1 MMRILGSGLP
11 VPLLRRAFRKEE
23 REVRAPAPK
32 GETPKGET
40 PKGETPMPQRNAESE
55 TEAKTE
61 QLKKGK
67 RSKPKASDEP
77 PRTWRVPYTVGGEC
91 NLPWFVT
98 PL

>member
-1 MMRILGSGLP
+1 MMRILGTGLP
-11 VPLLRRAFRKEE
+11 VPLLRRAFRKEF
-23 REVRAPAPK
+23 REQGAPAPK
-32 GETPKGET
+32 SETPRPE
-40 PKGETPMPQRNAESE
+40 RNAESE
-55 TEAKTE
+55 SEAKTK
-61 QLKKGK
+61 QLEKGK